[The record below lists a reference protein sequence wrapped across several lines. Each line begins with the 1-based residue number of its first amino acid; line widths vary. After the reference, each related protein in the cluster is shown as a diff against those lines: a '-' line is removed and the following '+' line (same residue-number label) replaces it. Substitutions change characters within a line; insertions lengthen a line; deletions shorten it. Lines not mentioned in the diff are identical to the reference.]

1 MIDLIKNLI
10 SGICSRSTAETE
22 AVGKRLGTILP
33 NDSVLALHGD
43 LGVGKTTLVRGL
55 ARAWGIKEAVTSPT
69 FNLYTIYNGDRQ
81 LVHFDAYR
89 LSCSADLDALMIEDF
104 LLSPWCLAVEW
115 PERISE
121 ALPQGTWHLQLIIN
135 ADQTHTISLLKRDN

>member
-1 MIDLIKNLI
+1 MIDLIKNLT

-22 AVGKRLGTILP
+22 AVGTQLGALLP
-33 NDSVLALHGD
+33 NDSVLALHGN

-69 FNLYTIYNGDRQ
+69 FNIYTIYNGDRQ

-89 LSCSADLDALMIEDF
+89 LSCSTEIDALMIEDF
-104 LLSPWCLAVEW
+104 LLSPWCFAVEW
-115 PERISE
+115 PGRISE
-121 ALPQGTWHLQLIIN
+121 ALPEDTWHLHMMIN
-135 ADQTHTISLLKRDN
+135 ADKTHTISLIKRDS